1 MRIHLKITSNK
12 EHVPF
17 DHQHLL
23 TGKIHK
29 WIGRNNI
36 HDAISLY
43 SFSQLQ
49 NGTRVENGLD
59 FPSGTS
65 WFISFWDSQII
76 KTLISSIREDPVLIY
91 GMKVQEIILRETP
104 IFENNVKFRVASPV
118 LIKRNVDSRTKFYY
132 YNDKESDLFLSQT
145 MHNKMKNAGLPRD
158 DSLKISFDLNY
169 RLKRTKKINYK
180 KGNIIIENKCS
191 LCPVIIQGKP
201 ETIAFAWN
209 VGVGNSTGIGFGS
222 LI

>member
-1 MRIHLKITSNK
+1 MRLHFYLTLNTQI
-12 EHVPF
+12 VPF
-17 DHQHLL
+17 DYQHYLI
-23 TGKIHK
+23 GVFHK
-29 WIGRNNI
+29 WMGWNEI
-36 HDAISLY
+36 HDDISLY
-43 SFSQLQ
+43 SLSWLRGSKMVTEGF
-49 NGTRVENGLD
+49 N
-59 FPSGTS
+59 FPYGAK